1 MEAEDQEEA
10 VENPTL
16 VLEITVWKVVANKII
31 QEEVAVEVV
40 DMEIMEEVEVRKL
53 AVFLINII
61 RSIALIMICQLA
73 LFEF

>member
-16 VLEITVWKVVANKII
+16 VPEITVWKVVANKII

-40 DMEIMEEVEVRKL
+40 DMEIVEEVEVRKL
-53 AVFLINII
+53 AVCSINVI
-61 RSIALIMICQLA
+61 RSI
-73 LFEF
+73 